1 MFAYCGSNPVN
12 CSDPCG
18 KCIHRWY
25 LLGLVDCDECKAK
38 KERETSLTI
47 SYDVP
52 LYKQG
57 TLSLCW
63 AFCEVMVASYKS
75 GTTLRQ
81 SEAEEQ
87 AIKIAKEYYQS
98 EDKSVWNDGG
108 WPSDLGSEISTE
120 NIYRLYLALKNGP
133 AYALYS
139 NPETGESHLVVVTG
153 VNPVRD
159 IVYTN
164 NPWGVSGKQTF
175 AEFKMGVATR
185 WFQSDRGMR
194 LVAVYSVQ

>member
-1 MFAYCGSNPVN
+1 
-12 CSDPCG
+12 
-18 KCIHRWY
+18 
-25 LLGLVDCDECKAK
+25 
-38 KERETSLTI
+38 
-47 SYDVP
+47 
-52 LYKQG
+52 
-57 TLSLCW
+57 
-63 AFCEVMVASYKS
+63 MVASYKS